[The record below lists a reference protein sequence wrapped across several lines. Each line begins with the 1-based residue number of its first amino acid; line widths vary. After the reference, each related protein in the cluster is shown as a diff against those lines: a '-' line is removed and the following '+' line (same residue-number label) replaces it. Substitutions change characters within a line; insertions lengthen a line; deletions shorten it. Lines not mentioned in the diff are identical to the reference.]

1 MQVAVYPGSFD
12 PCTNGHLDII
22 TRASRMFEKVI
33 VAVLIN
39 GKFNRVSTVHRVDED
54 GTVWVNGCPY
64 RSDEVG
70 RYLFDPNI
78 KTPRPVSIPLNSKVE
93 IRKATKEEIQKE
105 FPSLW
110 VDMWEG

>member
-1 MQVAVYPGSFD
+1 MTGFHVNDF
-12 PCTNGHLDII
+12 
-22 TRASRMFEKVI
+22 